1 MYSSDRL
8 NSSKDANVAKKLYV
22 RYMLSLRC
30 KTIVQKELDHLKLK
44 YSLLS
49 FGAIQFPAEVGQKEL
64 KALKRNLRK
73 SGLDLLDHHESIL
86 VDRVIST
93 ILEVIHSFDELPN
106 LSYSEI
112 ISKNLSEANDSVL
125 KIFSEVVGMSVIQ
138 FIVAQKIERVKELLL
153 YHDILLPD
161 IANHLRYKSERHLIA
176 QFKKITG
183 LTPYHFMK
191 LKEERAK
198 VILQSLQESEKKKSV
213 KIKPAS

>member
-1 MYSSDRL
+1 
-8 NSSKDANVAKKLYV
+8 
-22 RYMLSLRC
+22 
-30 KTIVQKELDHLKLK
+30 
-44 YSLLS
+44 
-49 FGAIQFPAEVGQKEL
+49 
-64 KALKRNLRK
+64 
-73 SGLDLLDHHESIL
+73 
-86 VDRVIST
+86 
-93 ILEVIHSFDELPN
+93 
-106 LSYSEI
+106 
-112 ISKNLSEANDSVL
+112 
-125 KIFSEVVGMSVIQ
+125 MSVIQ

-153 YHDILLPD
+153 YDDILLPD